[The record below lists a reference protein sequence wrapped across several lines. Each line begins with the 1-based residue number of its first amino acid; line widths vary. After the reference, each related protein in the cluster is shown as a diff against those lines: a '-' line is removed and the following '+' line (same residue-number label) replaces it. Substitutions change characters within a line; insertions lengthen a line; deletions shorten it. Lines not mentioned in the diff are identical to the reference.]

1 MIHLLPNTYRAFY
14 GAFQQLHPIQQQAIE
29 PVLAQKD
36 LIIQSATGSG
46 KTEAVLAPCMERV
59 IRSGSNESVLYIVP
73 TRALAA
79 DIHRRFKSII
89 SERLGL
95 GFAIRT
101 GDVKHRGGGSPA
113 LVLTTPESLDVM
125 LGSSNQDLRGFLSRV
140 RTVIID
146 EAHPFIHQ
154 CRGRQ
159 LVYLLQRLERRI
171 GSRVQRIALSATL
184 ADPEEVGRFLGCS
197 PDTVFL
203 TDKVSREIVPRL
215 VHLKN
220 DEQELVGLLDDLYRE
235 WDYRKILIFAN
246 SRGRCDKIFG
256 LLNRLGS
263 FRGMAH
269 LHYSNLTAK
278 QRQLVERSFRKQSR
292 SICIA
297 TSTLELGI
305 DVGNVDAVLLFEP
318 PDSVAAFL
326 QRIGRANRRQNAIH
340 FWGVCR
346 GERAG
351 QQVLRFLALL
361 SLARQGRVEAALPKI
376 LPSVLSQQIISC
388 LYEKKRLSLAAVQ
401 DLFIDPG
408 ADSGSGEATAWLD
421 TIFQS
426 LVDKKWLRKDSKDSL
441 NGLYTGGWRYWDALV
456 EHRIWSNFPE
466 TEIAYKL
473 DVAGESVADI
483 PQSIVRQLDPGDK
496 VLLAGRRLRILWINT
511 GADKRVLAEP
521 TLERLDD
528 KELLWLGMGC
538 HVSLETAQA
547 MRAVLKSA
555 NSGDNEAAAGLFS
568 RSRKLIREQMTQD
581 AKAVLLDNGIEVVL
595 IDKGSFQY
603 RTYLGAVG
611 NMILAWSVKEY
622 FAAKS
627 EDFHVVPDVVS
638 DEIGLVCTQLCTQW
652 IHFEKLCLP
661 LQRSDFSA
669 WIKHHFKV
677 MRAMFPLN
685 AFCTTLPP
693 EMLRRE
699 LADCIFDQRLIDFF
713 QQYKDGSSEI
723 VQGDPRNLEFH
734 TEEESEKQAPAFLD
748 VPCHSQPL
756 LRLEKERHP
765 DPVAAPMSVVG
776 KEVQYRIR
784 PLTGTIIGEYFRH
797 HQCNRQF
804 CSSFLRPEDQPPRQ
818 SRKDD
823 EYASLRLAR
832 GLEFEREIMAELGGL
847 KEKFHIVREK
857 DPSGMPRS
865 LESRYAETRDWLR
878 RISGQEDLTGNLYL
892 AQGVFLLPALL
903 SPLSVNRVD
912 VDGVGIPDLIRVTSG
927 DVAEEQKI
935 ILEVG
940 DIKSVA
946 RPRYHQKWQ
955 VAFYAFLLK
964 TFLDR
969 EKELGT
975 NKTDQAAQTAPIA
988 QVADTGFLLIRSP
1001 LDDTPQRHT
1010 FDLQPYLASL
1020 PALLRNFAHCLSHPP
1035 DQAGW
1040 QLQPHCLSCPYFDSC
1055 YQQALHEEEIQFIPR
1070 LSKGALEKMRGL
1082 GLRNIGEA
1090 SAWFAGHEHRKGT
1103 ARRAPTESPMNTD
1116 FSPMQRER
1124 LQYAVTALE
1133 QNKIALIEQTTDL
1146 FPARA
1151 TCFFVHLLN
1160 DPVTMLP
1167 KALGLGVSKQ
1177 GEEIRIFTWVAVETS
1192 AKRRRGEPLCSPLP
1206 TGQAQGPVP
1215 TVWRDFS
1222 TCFFDL
1228 WQEAAENNAA
1238 PHIFFFGSGIRQG
1251 IDDWATMLEDG
1262 PMRNL
1267 FRCALAPSYPFW
1279 TDLAQV
1285 LRNHFALP
1293 IPATLTLYDVACVLG
1308 LSRGT
1313 ACRVPT
1319 LPVPESLVHFDPLPD
1334 TVGANLCV
1342 RPCLPGRHRGLP
1354 LQPEDYLAAVL
1365 NLDRQ
1370 LQQWITSHLSSDW
1383 NREEGG
1389 KDDALDDPA
1398 QAGLSKGLAHQH
1410 FIEAE
1415 RAFQEK
1421 DIKKLQELS
1430 LAERVERFRALGPLH
1445 FNGIGLDNEGRFL
1458 YLFEV
1463 VDCAESRLSKFRQGD
1478 FLKLVPL
1485 GVKDLQSGMPVI
1497 VDSYEPQQGVVA
1509 LSSRQRGTLQ
1519 LQKSF
1524 SYSLEEDAD
1533 DWTTPKLMKVVQTVY
1548 SDKIHHPLVD
1558 LFAGAWD
1565 FAQPSQWQEWICE
1578 WLRTEGE
1585 VASLNASQQEGLQ
1598 MPFRHA
1604 LSLIQGPPGTGKT
1617 NLLGWILI
1625 ALIRHAQARDE
1636 PLRIAVSALT
1646 HQAIDQVLTKVVK
1659 LVNQHTLPDFPGR
1672 CCKWGKWDGPEFI
1685 ENKDT
1690 MQVEP
1695 LEDPAQVMLSSHL
1708 ILGATGYGLAN
1719 LLQKN
1724 KNALPAKPFDWVIF
1738 DEASQILMPQA
1749 MLSLVYGKG
1758 NFLFLGDVHQLPPVI
1773 RSPPIKED
1781 TINHQ
1786 INQQA
1791 DDASLERSLESEV
1804 RRSLLSLML
1813 HRYPQQSVFLDLTYR
1828 MNAEICAFPSRTWY
1842 DSRLRPAPANAS
1854 ARLSLKGRL
1863 GNDPLDRIID
1873 PEKPVV
1879 LVRAD
1884 HQGCGQESIIEAEIM
1899 ARLAHRLLSNYGLQK
1914 EQLALISPHRAQNN
1928 RITRRLTEL
1937 LGGSDDLPLID
1948 TVERIQGAEREV
1960 ILFGFTCSDPDL
1972 VLGEFLNNPNRF
1984 NVAITRARHKLIVV
1998 GNETF
2003 FTAIAQN
2010 EESLRA
2016 NACFKDFFECYQPLD
2031 GDDIL
2036 MDS

>member
-1 MIHLLPNTYRAFY
+1 MILLLPNTYRAFY

-36 LIIQSATGSG
+36 LILQSATGSG

-79 DIHRRFKSII
+79 DLYRRFKAIVT
-89 SERLGL
+89 ERLGL

-101 GDVKHRGGGSPA
+101 GDVKLRGGGSPA
-113 LVLTTPESLDVM
+113 LMLTTPESLDVM
-125 LGSSNQDLRGFLSRV
+125 LGSSNQDLRGFLARV

-146 EAHPFIHQ
+146 EAHSFIHQ

-184 ADPEEVGRFLGCS
+184 ADPKEVGRFLGCS

-203 TDKVSREIVPRL
+203 ADKVSREIVPRL

-235 WDYRKILIFAN
+235 WGYHKILIFAN

-278 QRQLVERSFRKQSR
+278 QRQRVERSFRRQSR

-305 DVGNVDAVLLFEP
+305 DVGDVDAVLLFEP

-326 QRIGRANRRQNAIH
+326 QRIGRANRRQKAIH
-340 FWGVCR
+340 FWGICR
-346 GERAG
+346 GEQAG
-351 QQVLRFLALL
+351 QQALRFLALL
-361 SLARQGRVEAALPKI
+361 SLARRGQVEAALPKM

-388 LYEKKRLSLAAVQ
+388 LYEKKRLSPAAVQ
-401 DLFIDPG
+401 DLFIDVG
-408 ADSGSGEATAWLD
+408 ADPGNEEAVTWLES
-421 TIFQS
+421 IFQS
-426 LVDKKWLRKDSKDSL
+426 LVKKQWLRKDKIK
-441 NGLYTGGWRYWDALV
+441 GLYTGGWRYWDALV

-466 TEIAYKL
+466 TEVAYKL

-483 PQSIVRQLDPGDK
+483 PQSIVKQLDPGDK

-511 GADKRVLAEP
+511 KTDKRVLAEP

-547 MRAVLKSA
+547 MRAVLKSTE
-555 NSGDNEAAAGLFS
+555 SGDNEAAAGLFS
-568 RSRKLIREQMTQD
+568 RSRKLISEQLAQD

-595 IDKGSFQY
+595 ADKGSFQY

-611 NMILAWSVKEY
+611 NMLLAWSVKEY
-622 FAAKS
+622 FAAQS
-627 EDFHVVPDVVS
+627 EDIEVVS
-638 DEIGLVCTQLCTQW
+638 DEIGLVCDKW
-652 IHFEKLCLP
+652 IRFEKLCLP
-661 LQRSDFSA
+661 LQRDDFAA
-669 WIKHHFKV
+669 WIKRHFKV

-685 AFCTTLPP
+685 AFCTTLPL
-693 EMLRRE
+693 EMLRQE
-699 LADCIFDQRLIDFF
+699 LVDCIFDQRLIDFF

-723 VQGDPRNLEFH
+723 VAGDPRNLEFH
-734 TEEESEKQAPAFLD
+734 PEQAEEQGPAFLD
-748 VPCHSQPL
+748 LPCHCQPL
-756 LRLEKERHP
+756 LRLEKERHGG
-765 DPVAAPMSVVG
+765 DRDAAPAPMFVLG
-776 KEVQYRIR
+776 KDVRYRIR

-797 HQCNRQF
+797 HQCHRQF
-804 CSSFLRPEDQPPRQ
+804 RFSFLRPEDQPPRQ
-818 SRKDD
+818 SPVDD

-832 GLEFEREIMAELGGL
+832 GVAFEREIMAELSEL
-847 KEKFHIVREK
+847 KENFHIVCEK
-857 DPSGMPRS
+857 DQAGMPRS
-865 LESRYAETRDWLR
+865 LESRYAETRDWLQR
-878 RISGQEDLTGNLYL
+878 VFGQKDLVGNVYL
-892 AQGVFLLPALL
+892 AQGVFILPGLL
-903 SPLSVNRVD
+903 SPLPELSEVFGLAGKGQPGIPGVD
-912 VDGVGIPDLIRVTSG
+912 VDGVGIPDLIRVSSRDAAG
-927 DVAEEQKI
+927 EQSI

-940 DIKSVA
+940 DIKSVV

-964 TFLDR
+964 SFLDQ
-969 EKELGT
+969 EKEF
-975 NKTDQAAQTAPIA
+975 AA

-1010 FDLQPYLASL
+1010 FDLRPYLASL
-1020 PALLRNFAHCLSHPP
+1020 PALLRSFAHCLSHSP
-1035 DQAGW
+1035 DRAGW
-1040 QLQPHCLSCPYFDSC
+1040 RLQAHCLSCPCFDSC
-1055 YQQALHEEEIQFIPR
+1055 YRQALQEEDIQFIPG
-1070 LSKGALEKMRGL
+1070 LSQGALEKMRGL
-1082 GLRNIGEA
+1082 GLRDIGAA
-1090 SAWFAGHEHRKGT
+1090 SAWFVGHEHRKGT

-1124 LQYAVTALE
+1124 LQCAVTALE

-1146 FPARA
+1146 FPTDIA

-1167 KALGLGVSKQ
+1167 TAVGLGVGKR
-1177 GEEIRIFTWVAVETS
+1177 GEDLRVFTWVTADTS
-1192 AKRRRGEPLCSPLP
+1192 A
-1206 TGQAQGPVP
+1206 QAERQYVWRD
-1215 TVWRDFS
+1215 VWRDFS
-1222 TCFFDL
+1222 TCFLKL
-1228 WQEAAENNAA
+1228 WQEAAENNGA

-1251 IDDWATMLEDG
+1251 MNDWAAIMEDG
-1262 PMRNL
+1262 AVRNL
-1267 FRCALAPSYPFW
+1267 FRRSLVFSYPVW

-1293 IPATLTLYDVACVLG
+1293 IPATLTLYDVARVLG
-1308 LSRGT
+1308 LSTGT

-1319 LPVPESLVHFDPLPD
+1319 LPVPASLVHFDPLPGA
-1334 TVGANLCV
+1334 VGENPCV
-1342 RPCLPGRHRGLP
+1342 CPCITA
-1354 LQPEDYLAAVL
+1354 EDHLATVL
-1365 NLDRQ
+1365 NLNMQ

-1383 NREEGG
+1383 NREEE
-1389 KDDALDDPA
+1389 DNMDDPA
-1398 QAGLSKGLAHQH
+1398 QAGLSRGLAHQH

-1421 DIKKLQELS
+1421 DIRDLQELS

-1445 FNGIGLDNEGRFL
+1445 FNGTGLDDEGRFL

-1463 VDCAESRLSKFRQGD
+1463 VDGAGAGVSKFRQGD
-1478 FLKLVPL
+1478 FLKLVPQ

-1497 VDSYEPQQGVVA
+1497 VDSYEPQQGLVA

-1519 LQKSF
+1519 LQKNLA
-1524 SYSLEEDAD
+1524 YSLEEDAD
-1533 DWTTPKLMKVVQTVY
+1533 DWTTPKLLEVVQTVY
-1548 SDKIHHPLVD
+1548 SGKIHHPLVD

-1565 FAQPSQWQEWICE
+1565 FSQPEQWQEWICE
-1578 WLRTEGE
+1578 WLSTEGKL
-1585 VASLNASQQEGLQ
+1585 AGLNASQQKGLQ
-1598 MPFRHA
+1598 MPFRHS

-1625 ALIRHAQARDE
+1625 ALIRHAKARDE

-1659 LVNQHTLPDFPGR
+1659 LVNQHTLPNFPGR
-1672 CCKWGKWDGPEFI
+1672 CCKWGKWDGPEFA
-1685 ENKDT
+1685 EHSDK

-1695 LEDPAQVMLSSHL
+1695 LEDPEQVMRSSHL
-1708 ILGATGYGLAN
+1708 ILGATGYGLDN

-1724 KNALPAKPFDWVIF
+1724 KKLPAKPFDWVIF

-1749 MLSLVYGKG
+1749 MLSLIYGKG
-1758 NFLFLGDVHQLPPVI
+1758 NFLFLGDVHQLPPII
-1773 RSPPIKED
+1773 RSAPVEKEPIDHSVE
-1781 TINHQ
+1781 HQ
-1786 INQQA
+1786 G
-1791 DDASLERSLESEV
+1791 DDKNDKDLESEV
-1804 RRSLLSLML
+1804 RRSLLTTML

-1842 DSRLRPAPANAS
+1842 DSRLRPAPANAT

-1863 GNDPLDRIID
+1863 SSDPLDRILD

-1884 HQGCGQESIIEAEIM
+1884 HHGCGQESIIEAEIM
-1899 ARLAHRLLSNYGLQK
+1899 ARLAHRLLSKYGLHK

-1960 ILFGFTCSDPDL
+1960 ILFGFTCSDPDQ

-1998 GNETF
+1998 GSETF
-2003 FTAIAQN
+2003 FTAVAHN

-2016 NACFKDFFECYQPLD
+2016 NACFKEFFAEYPSFD
-2031 GDDIL
+2031 GSDVF
-2036 MDS
+2036 

>member
-59 IRSGSNESVLYIVP
+59 ISSGSNESILYIVP

-79 DIHRRFKSII
+79 DIYRRFKSIVT
-89 SERLGL
+89 ERLGL

-101 GDVKHRGGGSPA
+101 GDVKQRGGGSPA
-113 LVLTTPESLDVM
+113 LMLTTPESLDVM
-125 LGSSNQDLRGFLSRV
+125 LGSSNQDLRGFLTRV

-146 EAHPFIHQ
+146 EAHSFIHQ
-154 CRGRQ
+154 YRGRQ

-197 PDTVFL
+197 PETVFL
-203 TDKVSREIVPRL
+203 ADKVSREIVPRL
-215 VHLKN
+215 VHLQN

-235 WDYRKILIFAN
+235 WDYHKILIFAN

-278 QRQLVERSFRKQSR
+278 QRQLVERKFRKQSR

-305 DVGNVDAVLLFEP
+305 DVGDVDAVLLFEP

-361 SLARQGRVEAALPKI
+361 RLARQGRVEAALPKN
-376 LPSVLSQQIISC
+376 LSSVLSQQIISC

-401 DLFIDPG
+401 DLFIDPN
-408 ADSGSGEATAWLD
+408 ADPDADPGNEEAATWLEN
-421 TIFQS
+421 IFQS
-426 LVDKKWLRKDSKDSL
+426 LVDKQWLRKDKL
-441 NGLYTGGWRYWDALV
+441 KGLYTGGWRYWDALV
-456 EHRIWSNFPE
+456 EHRIWANFPE
-466 TEIAYKL
+466 TEIEYKL
-473 DVAGESVADI
+473 DVAGEAVADI
-483 PQSIVRQLDPGDK
+483 PQTIVKQLDPGDK

-511 GADKRVLAEP
+511 KADKRIFAEP
-521 TLERLDD
+521 TQERLDD

-547 MRAVLKSA
+547 MRAVLKST
-555 NSGDNEAAAGLFS
+555 NSADNEAAAGLFS
-568 RSRKLIREQMTQD
+568 RTRNLIRQQMAQD
-581 AKAVLLDNGIEVVL
+581 TKAVLLDNGIEVVL
-595 IDKGSFQY
+595 AGKGSFQY

-611 NMILAWSVKEY
+611 NMLMAWSVKEY
-622 FAAKS
+622 FAKKS
-627 EDFHVVPDVVS
+627 EDIEVMS
-638 DEIGLVCTQLCTQW
+638 DEIGLVCSQW
-652 IHFEKLCLP
+652 IRFEKLCLP
-661 LQRSDFSA
+661 LQRIDFID
-669 WIKHHFKV
+669 WIKRHFKV
-677 MRAMFPLN
+677 MRVMFPLN

-693 EMLRRE
+693 EILRRE
-699 LADCIFDQRLIDFF
+699 LTDFILDQRLIDFF

-723 VQGDPRNLEFH
+723 VAGDPRNLEFH
-734 TEEESEKQAPAFLD
+734 PEQAEEQGPAFLD
-748 VPCHSQPL
+748 LPSCHHHSQSL
-756 LRLEKERHP
+756 LSLEKERHG
-765 DPVAAPMSVVG
+765 DDRGAAPIFLPD
-776 KEVQYRIR
+776 KNARYRNR

-797 HQCNRQF
+797 HQCHRYF
-804 CSSFLRPEDQPPRQ
+804 CASFLRPEDQPPRQ
-818 SRKDD
+818 SRMDD

-832 GLEFEREIMAELGGL
+832 GVAFEREIMAELAGL
-847 KEKFHIVREK
+847 KEQFHIVREK
-857 DPSGMPRS
+857 DQSGMPRS
-865 LESRYAETRDWLR
+865 LESRFAETRDWLR
-878 RISGQEDLTGNLYL
+878 RIFDQKDLAGNVYL
-892 AQGVFLLPALL
+892 AQGVFILPGLL
-903 SPLSVNRVD
+903 SPLTGLSD
-912 VDGVGIPDLIRVTSG
+912 VGSAGKGELDGVGIPDLIRVS
-927 DVAEEQKI
+927 AEDSAGEQNI
-935 ILEVG
+935 LLEVG

-964 TFLDR
+964 TFLGR
-969 EKELGT
+969 EKEQFGT
-975 NKTDQAAQTAPIA
+975 NTAAPIAQVGQVA

-1020 PALLRNFAHCLSHPP
+1020 PALLRNFAQCLSHPP
-1035 DQAGW
+1035 DQARW

-1055 YQQALHEEEIQFIPR
+1055 YQQALHEEDIQFIPR

-1090 SAWFAGHEHRKGT
+1090 SAWFAGHRRGT
-1103 ARRAPTESPMNTD
+1103 ARRAPTTVNTD
-1116 FSPMQRER
+1116 FSPAQRER
-1124 LQYAVTALE
+1124 LQCAVTALE
-1133 QNKIALIEQTTDL
+1133 QNKIALIGQTTDL
-1146 FPARA
+1146 FPAHIT

-1167 KALGLGVSKQ
+1167 KAIGLGVGNR
-1177 GEEIRIFTWVAVETS
+1177 GEGAEALRIFTWVAADTS

-1206 TGQAQGPVP
+1206 TGQAQGPAP

-1222 TCFFDL
+1222 TCFLKL
-1228 WQEAAENNAA
+1228 WQEAAEKNGA

-1251 IDDWATMLEDG
+1251 LDDWATMMEDG
-1262 PMRNL
+1262 SVRNL
-1267 FRCALAPSYPFW
+1267 FRRSLAPYW

-1308 LSRGT
+1308 LSRGDRPV
-1313 ACRVPT
+1313 APT
-1319 LPVPESLVHFDPLPD
+1319 LLAPASLVHFDPLPD
-1334 TVGANLCV
+1334 L
-1342 RPCLPGRHRGLP
+1342 R
-1354 LQPEDYLAAVL
+1354 LQPEDQQPDDHLATIL
-1365 NLDRQ
+1365 NINRQ
-1370 LQQWITSHLSSDW
+1370 VQQWITSHLSSDW
-1383 NREEGG
+1383 SRGDRPVALTWGN
-1389 KDDALDDPA
+1389 LDDPA
-1398 QAGLSKGLAHQH
+1398 QTGLSRGLVHQH

-1421 DIKKLQELS
+1421 DIRNLQELS

-1445 FNGIGLDNEGRFL
+1445 FKGTGLDDEGRFL

-1463 VDCAESRLSKFRQGD
+1463 ADGAVSGVSKFRQGD
-1478 FLKLVPL
+1478 FLKLVPQ

-1497 VDSYEPQQGVVA
+1497 VDSYEPHQGSVA

-1519 LQKSF
+1519 LQKDL

-1533 DWTTPKLMKVVQTVY
+1533 DWTTPKLVEVVKTVY
-1548 SDKIHHPLVD
+1548 SDTIHHPLVD

-1565 FAQPSQWQEWICE
+1565 FTQPAQWQEWISE
-1578 WLRTEGE
+1578 WLRTEGKL
-1585 VASLNASQQEGLQ
+1585 AGLNASQQKGLQ
-1598 MPFRHA
+1598 LPFRHA

-1625 ALIRHAQARDE
+1625 ALIRHAQANNE

-1672 CCKWGKWDGPEFI
+1672 CCKWGKWDGPEFA
-1685 ENKDT
+1685 EHSDE

-1695 LEDPAQVMLSSHL
+1695 LEDPDQVMRSPHL
-1708 ILGATGYGLAN
+1708 ILGATGYGLAH
-1719 LLQKN
+1719 LQKN
-1724 KNALPAKPFDWVIF
+1724 KKMSTKPFDWVIF

-1749 MLSLVYGKG
+1749 MLSLVHGKG
-1758 NFLFLGDVHQLPPVI
+1758 NFLFLGDVHQLPPII
-1773 RSPPIKED
+1773 RSALVEKESID
-1781 TINHQ
+1781 DPDHVHVAHQGNHE
-1786 INQQA
+1786 N
-1791 DDASLERSLESEV
+1791 DKDLESEV
-1804 RRSLLSLML
+1804 RRSLLTLML

-1879 LVRAD
+1879 LVHAD
-1884 HQGCGQESIIEAEIM
+1884 HHGCGQESIIEAEIM
-1899 ARLAHRLLSNYGLQK
+1899 ACLAHRLLSKHGLHK

-1960 ILFGFTCSDPDL
+1960 ILFGFTCSDPDQ

-1998 GNETF
+1998 GSETF
-2003 FTAIAQN
+2003 FTAVAQN

-2016 NACFKDFFECYQPLD
+2016 NACFKEFFGCYPSFD
-2031 GDDIL
+2031 GADIF
-2036 MDS
+2036 

>member
-1 MIHLLPNTYRAFY
+1 MILLLPNTYRAFY

-29 PVLAQKD
+29 PILAQKD

-59 IRSGSNESVLYIVP
+59 IRSGSNESILYIVP

-79 DIHRRFKSII
+79 DIYRRFKSII
-89 SERLGL
+89 TERLGL

-101 GDVKHRGGGSPA
+101 GDVKHTGGGSPT
-113 LVLTTPESLDVM
+113 LMLTTPESLDVM
-125 LGSSNQDLRGFLSRV
+125 LGSSNQDLRGFLTRV

-146 EAHPFIHQ
+146 EAHSFIHQ
-154 CRGRQ
+154 YRGRQ

-171 GSRVQRIALSATL
+171 GSGVQRIALSATL

-203 TDKVSREIVPRL
+203 ADKVSREIVPRL
-215 VHLKN
+215 VHLEN
-220 DEQELVGLLDDLYRE
+220 DEQELIGLLDDLYRE
-235 WDYRKILIFAN
+235 WDYHKVLIFAN

-256 LLNRLGS
+256 LLNQLGS

-269 LHYSNLTAK
+269 LHYSNLTAQ
-278 QRQLVERSFRKQSR
+278 QRQRVECSFRKQSR

-305 DVGNVDAVLLFEP
+305 DVGDVDAVLLFEP

-351 QQVLRFLALL
+351 QQMLRFLALL
-361 SLARQGRVEAALPKI
+361 SLARQGRVEAALPKM

-401 DLFIDPG
+401 DLFIDP
-408 ADSGSGEATAWLD
+408 DVDPENDPDNEEATTWLEN
-421 TIFQS
+421 IFQS
-426 LVDKKWLRKDSKDSL
+426 LVDKQWLRKDSLK
-441 NGLYTGGWRYWDALV
+441 GLYTGGWRYWDALV
-456 EHRIWSNFPE
+456 EHRIWANFPE
-466 TEIAYKL
+466 TEIEYKL
-473 DVAGESVADI
+473 DVAGEAVADI
-483 PQSIVRQLDPGDK
+483 PQTIVKQLDPGDK
-496 VLLAGRRLRILWINT
+496 VLLAGRPLRILWIST
-511 GADKRVLAEP
+511 GPDKRVLAEP
-521 TLERLDD
+521 TQERLDD

-547 MRAVLKSA
+547 MRAVLKST
-555 NSGDNEAAAGLFS
+555 NSADNEAAAGLFS
-568 RSRKLIREQMTQD
+568 RSRNLIRQQMAQD

-595 IDKGSFQY
+595 ADQGSFQY

-611 NMILAWSVKEY
+611 NMLMAWSVKEY
-622 FAAKS
+622 FAAQS
-627 EDFHVVPDVVS
+627 EDIEVMS
-638 DEIGLVCTQLCTQW
+638 DEIGLVCSQW
-652 IHFEKLCLP
+652 LRFEKLCLP
-661 LQRSDFSA
+661 LQRSDFIA
-669 WIKHHFKV
+669 WIKRHFKV
-677 MRAMFPLN
+677 MRVMFPLN
-685 AFCTTLPP
+685 AFCTTLPL
-693 EMLRRE
+693 EILRHE
-699 LADCIFDQRLIDFF
+699 LTDFILDQRLIDFF

-723 VQGDPRNLEFH
+723 VAGDPRNLEFH
-734 TEEESEKQAPAFLD
+734 PEEAEEQGPAFLD
-748 VPCHSQPL
+748 LPSCHHHSQSL
-756 LRLEKERHP
+756 LSLEKERHGG
-765 DPVAAPMSVVG
+765 DRAVASVAPLFLPS
-776 KEVQYRIR
+776 KDARYRNR

-797 HQCNRQF
+797 HQCHRQF
-804 CSSFLRPEDQPPRQ
+804 CASFLRPEDQPPRQ
-818 SRKDD
+818 SPMDD

-832 GLEFEREIMAELGGL
+832 GVAFEQEIMAELAGL
-847 KEKFHIVREK
+847 KEQFHLVREK
-857 DPSGMPRS
+857 DQSGMPRS
-865 LESRYAETRDWLR
+865 LESRFAETRDWLQ
-878 RISGQEDLTGNLYL
+878 RISSQKDLTGNYYL
-892 AQGVFLLPALL
+892 AQGVFVLPALL
-903 SPLSVNRVD
+903 SPLRVDGTD
-912 VDGVGIPDLIRVTSG
+912 VDGVGIPDLIRVSSG
-927 DVAEEQKI
+927 DAAGEQDI

-940 DIKSVA
+940 DIKSVV

-964 TFLDR
+964 SFLDQ
-969 EKELGT
+969 EKEQFGT
-975 NKTDQAAQTAPIA
+975 NKTV

-1010 FDLQPYLASL
+1010 FDLRPYLATL

-1035 DQAGW
+1035 DQAEW
-1040 QLQPHCLSCPYFDSC
+1040 QLQPHCLSCPCFASC
-1055 YQQALHEEEIQFIPR
+1055 YQQALHEEDIQFIPR

-1090 SAWFAGHEHRKGT
+1090 SAWFADNSVG
-1103 ARRAPTESPMNTD
+1103 ARHAVPLRTGQAQEPAPTTCTINTD

-1124 LQYAVTALE
+1124 LQCAVTALE
-1133 QNKIALIEQTTDL
+1133 QNKIALTGQTTDL
-1146 FPARA
+1146 FPAHIT
-1151 TCFFVHLLN
+1151 TCFFIHLQH

-1167 KALGLGVSKQ
+1167 KAVGLGMGKR
-1177 GEEIRIFTWVAVETS
+1177 GEEMRVFTWVAADTS

-1206 TGQAQGPVP
+1206 TGQAQGPAP

-1222 TCFFDL
+1222 TCFLDL
-1228 WQEAAENNAA
+1228 WQETVENNGT

-1251 IDDWATMLEDG
+1251 IDDWAAMMEDG

-1267 FRCALAPSYPFW
+1267 FRYSLAPSW

-1285 LRNHFALP
+1285 LHRHFALP

-1319 LPVPESLVHFDPLPD
+1319 LPIPESLVHFDPLPD
-1334 TVGANLCV
+1334 TVGANPCV
-1342 RPCLPGRHRGLP
+1342 RPCLPGISPGRHRDLP
-1354 LQPEDYLAAVL
+1354 LPEDYLAAVL
-1365 NLDRQ
+1365 NIDRQ

-1383 NREEGG
+1383 SREEGEE
-1389 KDDALDDPA
+1389 DDALDDPA
-1398 QAGLSKGLAHQH
+1398 QTGLSRGQAHQR

-1421 DIKKLQELS
+1421 DIRDLQELS
-1430 LAERVERFRALGPLH
+1430 LAERVERFRALGPLN
-1445 FNGIGLDNEGRFL
+1445 FTGTGLDDEGRFL
-1458 YLFEV
+1458 YLFEM
-1463 VDCAESRLSKFRQGD
+1463 VDGAESGVSKFRQGD

-1497 VDSYEPQQGVVA
+1497 VDSYEPHQGSVA
-1509 LSSRQRGTLQ
+1509 LASRQRGTLQ
-1519 LQKSF
+1519 LQKNLP
-1524 SYSLEEDAD
+1524 YSLEEDAD
-1533 DWTTPKLMKVVQTVY
+1533 DWTTPKLIKVVQTVY
-1548 SDKIHHPLVD
+1548 SDKVHHPLVD

-1565 FAQPSQWQEWICE
+1565 FTQPLQWQEWISG
-1578 WLRTEGE
+1578 WLRTEGK
-1585 VASLNASQQEGLQ
+1585 VAGLNAAQQKGLQ

-1646 HQAIDQVLTKVVK
+1646 HQAIDQVLSKVVK
-1659 LVNQHTLPDFPGR
+1659 LVNQYALPDFPGR
-1672 CCKWGKWDGPEFI
+1672 CCKWGRRDGPEFA
-1685 ENKDT
+1685 ENSDK

-1695 LEDPAQVMLSSHL
+1695 LEDPDQVMLSPYL
-1708 ILGATGYGLAN
+1708 ILGATGYGLAH
-1719 LLQKN
+1719 LQKN
-1724 KNALPAKPFDWVIF
+1724 KKLPTKPFDWVIF
-1738 DEASQILMPQA
+1738 DEASQILLPQA
-1749 MLSLVYGKG
+1749 MLSLVHGKG

-1773 RSPPIKED
+1773 RSAPIKED
-1781 TINHQ
+1781 TINQFDHVEHQ
-1786 INQQA
+1786 GNHENDENDEA
-1791 DDASLERSLESEV
+1791 LESEV
-1804 RRSLLSLML
+1804 RRSLLTVML

-1828 MNAEICAFPSRTWY
+1828 MNAEICAFPSRIWY
-1842 DSRLRPAPANAS
+1842 DSRLHPAPANAT

-1863 GNDPLDRIID
+1863 SNAPLDRIID

-1884 HQGCGQESIIEAEIM
+1884 HHGCGQESIIEAEIM
-1899 ARLAHRLLSNYGLQK
+1899 ARLAHRLLSKYGLQK

-1937 LGGSDDLPLID
+1937 LGGSDDLPLVD

-1960 ILFGFTCSDPDL
+1960 ILFGFTCSDPDQ
-1972 VLGEFLNNPNRF
+1972 VLGDFLNNPNRF

-1998 GNETF
+1998 GSETF
-2003 FTAIAQN
+2003 FAAVAQN
-2010 EESLRA
+2010 EENLRA
-2016 NACFKDFFECYQPLD
+2016 NVCFKEFFEGHPAFD
-2031 GDDIL
+2031 GADVF
-2036 MDS
+2036 